1 MGAWSSGLLG
11 SDDALDAV
19 LELEKMLDW
28 KPDQCS
34 IRDTKAGELFRAR
47 IADLPRRIKVVAYLR
62 KMTDES
68 KNWGAPSILAVVELM
83 LRHDAKIPAEIVPL
97 ARWAIDN
104 DEWGKEGDSE
114 RLRVLDD
121 FRIRLDAAVVGRP
134 PATRKYRVRME
145 RTIELVGLFDV
156 EAISAEQA
164 RELAKAASETA
175 AVVVDVD
182 DPSISRKTGIWVDRL
197 LTRYTRTVRVEGL
210 K

>member
-47 IADLPRRIKVVAYLR
+47 IADMARRIKVVAYLR
-62 KMTDES
+62 KIMDGGKS
-68 KNWGAPSILAVVELM
+68 WGAPSILAVVELM

-121 FRIRLDAAVVGRP
+121 FRVRLDAAVVGRP

-156 EAISAEQA
+156 EAISEEQA

-182 DPSISRKTGIWVDRL
+182 HPSISRKTGIWVDWPF
-197 LTRYTRTVRVEGL
+197 TRYTRTVHVE
-210 K
+210 KRQ